1 METIISR
8 EEFIKINIGN
18 GLIKKQKGRWGTV
31 HYYISKKGDYQ
42 NIDNKTFDGYKQFFV
57 SSQ

>member
-18 GLIKKQKGRWGTV
+18 GLIKKQKGDGGLF
-31 HYYISKKGDYQ
+31 IIIKQKGGLSKY
-42 NIDNKTFDGYKQFFV
+42 
-57 SSQ
+57 